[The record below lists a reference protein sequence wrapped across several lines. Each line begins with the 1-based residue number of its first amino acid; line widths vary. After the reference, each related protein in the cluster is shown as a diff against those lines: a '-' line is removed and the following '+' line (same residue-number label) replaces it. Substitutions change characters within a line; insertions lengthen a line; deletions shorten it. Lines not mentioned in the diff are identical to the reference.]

1 MAALNAGRTARGVL
15 STTCFAPRRPRTRGI
30 ACAVTKTALC
40 VHGAGGGGWEFDLW
54 RDPFTD
60 KNWNCVAPD
69 LQPVADGGLAAT
81 TLNDYIQ
88 QVRDW
93 YDEHAP
99 QVLIGASMGGAL
111 AVLAACQLETP
122 PPLVLVNS
130 VIPRP
135 WARCGRKE
143 GPVPDVL
150 RWKGS
155 SLAST
160 ERALPDSTVEV
171 QRWACSQWRDEA
183 GAVMRALQ
191 PTTSSAAGTM
201 RSSRH
206 PTWDALPS
214 ARSPVLFIIG
224 EDDRDCPPD
233 AQLAWAE
240 AWEAE
245 ARLYPSMSHVGP
257 LLGTAAPAVAS
268 HVLDWLEAPSTL
280 R

>member
-1 MAALNAGRTARGVL
+1 MAGRTARAVL

-54 RDPFTD
+54 RDPFSD

-111 AVLAACQLETP
+111 AVLAACQLERP

-143 GPVPDVL
+143 GRTDVCGG
-150 RWKGS
+150 KGRPS
-155 SLAST
+155 
-160 ERALPDSTVEV
+160 RARSAHCDSTPEV

-183 GAVMRALQ
+183 GAVMRAL
-191 PTTSSAAGTM
+191 
-201 RSSRH
+201 R
-206 PTWDALPS
+206 LP
-214 ARSPVLFIIG
+214 RRRQH
-224 EDDRDCPPD
+224 DR
-233 AQLAWAE
+233 
-240 AWEAE
+240 
-245 ARLYPSMSHVGP
+245 
-257 LLGTAAPAVAS
+257 
-268 HVLDWLEAPSTL
+268 
-280 R
+280 